1 MRTIQLIVLLVF
13 VADSMGQTLMPG
25 IPYQAVVR
33 NADGTPMI
41 NTNIEMK
48 FSIRNTDALNGAV
61 VYQEQHQVNTN
72 NMGLMSAVIGEGEVL
87 NGDFSQ
93 IDWSVIPK
101 FLQVEFKGPNNADYI
116 EMGNQQLMSV
126 PYAMYSR
133 NIKLNVSSTGDTL
146 TIGNHS
152 VIVPGVSL
160 ANSISNQFNGSILLA
175 GVEACDSAN
184 VSVTGCNGQL
194 SLDYNGTSYPLVE
207 INGQCWFG
215 SNLNTTMFNDGQAIQ
230 SGLYNSTWAST
241 GGAAYADYNNQ
252 VSNIYGR
259 LYNGLAVLEEGR
271 LCPQG
276 WHVPSDC
283 DWMFLEKSLGMSVID
298 LDTNVFS
305 SNYSRGDLNNVGGKL
320 RSTSGWNVYNGIF
333 NTNESGFS
341 ALPAGFRNSGGSFGN
356 QGINGYWW
364 TSSRIANNLLW
375 ARRINAFDKGVN
387 RGAFDYYQAGFS
399 VRCLKD

>member
-1 MRTIQLIVLLVF
+1 MILLVF
-13 VADSMGQTLMPG
+13 MVGMVKGQVNLPG

-33 NADGTPMI
+33 NVDGTPMI
-41 NTNIEMK
+41 NTSIEMR
-48 FSIRNTDALNGAV
+48 FSIRNGDALNGVV
-61 VYQEQHQVNTN
+61 VYQDNQVVTTNT
-72 NMGLMSAVIGEGEVL
+72 MGLMSAVIGEGNVL
-87 NGDFSQ
+87 SGEFAQ
-93 IDWSVIPK
+93 IDWSIMPK

-126 PYAMYSR
+126 PYALHS
-133 NIKLNVSSTGDTL
+133 KDVKVKVSGTGDTL
-146 TIGNHS
+146 TIGNNS
-152 VIVPGVSL
+152 VIVPGLSL

-175 GVEACDSAN
+175 GVETCDSAN

-194 SLDYNGTSYPLVE
+194 SLNYNGTSYPLVE

-215 SNLNTTMFNDGQAIQ
+215 SNLNTTMFNDGEVIQ
-230 SGLYNSTWAST
+230 SGLFNSTWAST

-252 VSNIYGR
+252 ISNTYGR

-320 RSTSGWNVYNGIF
+320 RSTSGWNVFNGIS
-333 NTNESGFS
+333 NTNESGFG
-341 ALPAGFRNSGGSFGN
+341 ALPSGFRDSGGTFGN